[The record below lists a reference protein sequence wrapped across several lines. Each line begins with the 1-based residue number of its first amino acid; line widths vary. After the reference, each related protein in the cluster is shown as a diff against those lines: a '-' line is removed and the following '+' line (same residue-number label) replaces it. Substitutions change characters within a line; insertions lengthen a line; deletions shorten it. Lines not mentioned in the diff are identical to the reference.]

1 MRALTVAL
9 GLSLALTTVQIA
21 NAEADEDFAGRKTE
35 RYSEFYLDLSPIAG
49 RKDYAQIVNSLHRQ
63 IDIVTTVG
71 LSPRILKFFRSIP
84 IVVDETACLGH
95 VEEGAEPNKKSPT
108 RPGACFSKNM
118 PTRLQDN
125 SHHGTFWDSKKSEWV
140 NADPLAFAEDMRL
153 GLIAVRPRVLPEV
166 PLLLHE
172 LLHAYHADVMERGFN
187 NKVIAYYF
195 DQAKSK
201 SKDKDDEAS
210 KDDEAKSKD
219 DLYVKGAYLLTN
231 DREFFAVTASV
242 FLFGKDGQEPF
253 TREKIKK
260 TQPEYYQWLVWLFG
274 FDPGKPTLAPV
285 ASAN

>member
-1 MRALTVAL
+1 MRSLTLAL
-9 GLSLALTTVQIA
+9 GLTIFSAVTAVQVEI
-21 NAEADEDFAGRKTE
+21 AEADENFADRKTE
-35 RYSEFYLDLSPIAG
+35 RYSEFYLDHSAIAG
-49 RKDYAQIVNSLHRQ
+49 HQDYAQIVNSLHRQ

-71 LSPRILKFFRSIP
+71 LSPRVLEFFRSIP
-84 IVVDETACLGH
+84 VVVDETACLGH
-95 VEEGAEPNKKSPT
+95 VEEGAESNKKSPT
-108 RPGACFSKNM
+108 RPLACFSKNM
-118 PTRLQDN
+118 PTRLQN
-125 SHHGTFWDSKKSEWV
+125 NPHHGTFWDSKKSEWV
-140 NADPLAFAEDMRL
+140 NADPVAFAEDMKL
-153 GLIAVRPRVLPEV
+153 GLIAVRPRVLPQV
-166 PLLLHE
+166 PVMLHE
-172 LLHAYHADVMERGFN
+172 LLHAYHNGVMERGFK

-201 SKDKDDEAS
+201 I

-219 DLYVKGAYLLTN
+219 DQYAKDAYLLTN

-274 FDPGKPTLAPV
+274 FDPDKPTLPPV